1 MNDRLNI
8 NAEVPGENGLVAI
21 DATVLWRPADN
32 KVTLLRLEI
41 DKEKS
46 PEIAAQINSLK
57 MSARSYETA
66 GEIKSAKTIQKA
78 VDKFMGNLQK
88 AIQPQINKFANDIEN
103 LCDKSLKESL
113 DVRMEEKNNKLSFN

>member
-46 PEIAAQINSLK
+46 PEIAAQINRLK